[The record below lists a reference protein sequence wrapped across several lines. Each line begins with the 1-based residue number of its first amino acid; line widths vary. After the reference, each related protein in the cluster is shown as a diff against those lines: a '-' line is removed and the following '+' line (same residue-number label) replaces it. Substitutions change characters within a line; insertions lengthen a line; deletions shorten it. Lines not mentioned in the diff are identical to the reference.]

1 MATWQFSANLIPR
14 SWAIENKYSSSLLY
28 TEEGYDT
35 EEAWKENQPKPEF
48 IDILSNMLPPAES
61 WSKDLLCWGNEEEH
75 DIQVGYEN
83 KLIEG
88 IHIRLDLN
96 QKLSGIIVKLIKVA
110 KELDCVLFFPELR
123 TVTEASEFEL
133 KNALQKSRA
142 AKIVKDP
149 HRFIDELQK

>member
-1 MATWQFSANLIPR
+1 MATWQFSVNLIPR

-48 IDILSNMLPPAES
+48 INILSTILPLAES
-61 WSKDLLCWGNEEEH
+61 WSKDLLYWGNEEGH

-96 QKLSGIIVKLIKVA
+96 QKLSSIIAKLVKVA
-110 KELDCVLFFPELR
+110 KELDCVLFFPELK
-123 TVTEASEFEL
+123 TVVEANEFEL
-133 KNALQKSRA
+133 KNALQNSRA
-142 AKIVKDP
+142 AQFVKDP
-149 HRFIDELQK
+149 HRFLGELQK